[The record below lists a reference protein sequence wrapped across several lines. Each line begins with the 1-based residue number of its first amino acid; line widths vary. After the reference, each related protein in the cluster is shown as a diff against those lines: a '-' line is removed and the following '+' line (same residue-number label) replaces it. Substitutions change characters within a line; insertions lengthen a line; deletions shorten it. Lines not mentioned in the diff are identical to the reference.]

1 MLCIPYE
8 EMKEGAEGE
17 GVIPCDPQYCI
28 HTIILNENSAGIII
42 VQCWNKNIMALECL
56 ESNPLENKYR
66 MTKHVYN

>member
-42 VQCWNKNIMALECL
+42 VQC
-56 ESNPLENKYR
+56 
-66 MTKHVYN
+66 

>member
-28 HTIILNENSAGIII
+28 HTIILNENSAGIIKVFRVSKECIGI
-42 VQCWNKNIMALECL
+42 VVFCISDYYIIYHGFEFV
-56 ESNPLENKYR
+56 
-66 MTKHVYN
+66 HF